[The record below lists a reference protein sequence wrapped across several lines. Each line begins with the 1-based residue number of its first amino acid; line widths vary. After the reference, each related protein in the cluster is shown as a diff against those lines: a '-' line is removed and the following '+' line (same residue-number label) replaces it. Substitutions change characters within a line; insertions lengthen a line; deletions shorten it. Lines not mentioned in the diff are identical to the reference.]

1 MWTWSPPGSDGHP
14 GVLDEA
20 LLWLSA
26 RCISTAWSPSS
37 KSQRRGKH
45 LYCRWSPNYV
55 NGLPPA
61 AGSLNLLESPAHDAL
76 GLLEGANTGAW
87 LKLGTLGTQVLCL
100 SWHVVHHVF
109 HSVSQN
115 SLYVH
120 IWGVW
125 IYVRLCF
132 CLHMG
137 KGVHVYINLVVPI
150 WQSVQIPSMT
160 ALSCCCPMSHF

>member
-14 GVLDEA
+14 GVLDEP

-37 KSQRRGKH
+37 KSHRRGKH

-61 AGSLNLLESPAHDAL
+61 AGSLNLLESPYPWCSW
-76 GLLEGANTGAW
+76 LEGANTGAW

-109 HSVSQN
+109 HSEPEFPISSHLGCLDLCVLVFSLAHGCMRACLYRFGFPVWHSQ
-115 SLYVH
+115 S
-120 IWGVW
+120 
-125 IYVRLCF
+125 RS
-132 CLHMG
+132 
-137 KGVHVYINLVVPI
+137 P
-150 WQSVQIPSMT
+150 P
-160 ALSCCCPMSHF
+160 PMHAI